1 MSDSYKITTKPY
13 YLPIRDEVEVFQKAW
28 VEKVPV
34 LLKGPTGC
42 GKTRFVEYMAWF
54 LAEKVGRSRPQP
66 NGIGALYTV
75 SCHEDLT
82 ARDLIGRYIM
92 KGGEAVWVDGP
103 ATVAVRCGGLLYLDE
118 VVEARKDVAVVI
130 HPLTDHRRVL
140 PIDTL
145 GEVVPAPDSFMVV
158 ASYNPGFQSVRK
170 NLKPSTKQRFIAL
183 DFDYPPADKERAIV
197 AAEGGIDEAT
207 AEKLVLLANDVRN
220 ISTID
225 LEEGVSTRAL
235 IHAARLIKRGMAAR
249 RAASL
254 AIAQAISDESEEIA
268 AVELIIGNIF
278 QA

>member
-1 MSDSYKITTKPY
+1 MSDPYKIDQKPY

-42 GKTRFVEYMAWF
+42 GKTRFIEFMAWF
-54 LAEKVGRSRPQP
+54 LAEKVGKGRPQP
-66 NGIGALYTV
+66 NSIGSLYTV

-92 KGGEAVWVDGP
+92 KGGEALWVDGP
-103 ATVAVRCGGLLYLDE
+103 ATTAVRSGGILYLDE

-145 GEVVPAPDSFMVV
+145 GEVLHAPESFMVV
-158 ASYNPGFQSVRK
+158 ASYNPGYQSVRK
-170 NLKPSTKQRFIAL
+170 NLKPSTKQRFIAI
-183 DFDYPPADKERAIV
+183 DFDYPPADKECAIV
-197 AAEGGIDEAT
+197 ASEGGISEPL
-207 AEKLVLLANDVRN
+207 AEKFVLLANDVRN
-220 ISTID
+220 IATID

-235 IHAARLIKRGMAAR
+235 VHAARLVRRGMAPR

-254 AIAQAISDESEEIA
+254 AIAQAVSDESEEIA
-268 AVELIIGNIF
+268 AVEVIIGNIF

>member
-1 MSDSYKITTKPY
+1 MSDDYRIKERPY
-13 YLPIRDEVEVFQKAW
+13 YLPIKDEVEVFQKAW
-28 VEKVPV
+28 LEKVPV

-42 GKTRFVEYMAWF
+42 GKTRFVEFMAWF
-54 LAEKVGRSRPQP
+54 LAEKVGKARPQP

-103 ATVAVRCGGLLYLDE
+103 ATMAVRAGGILYLDE

-130 HPLTDHRRVL
+130 HPLTDYRRVL

-145 GEVVPAPDSFMVV
+145 GEVVKAPESFMVV
-158 ASYNPGFQSVRK
+158 ASYNPGYQSVRK
-170 NLKPSTKQRFIAL
+170 NLKPSTKQRFVAL

-197 AAEGGIDEAT
+197 TTEGGVDEAT
-207 AEKLVLLANDVRN
+207 AERFVQLADDVRS
-220 ISTID
+220 IATID

-235 IHAARLIKRGMAAR
+235 IHAARLVKRGMAPR

-254 AIAQAISDESEEIA
+254 AIAQAVSDESEEIA
-268 AVELIIGNIF
+268 AVEVIIGNVF
-278 QA
+278 RS

>member
-1 MSDSYKITTKPY
+1 MSDPYKIEHKPY
-13 YLPIRDEVEVFQKAW
+13 YLPIRDELEIFQKAW
-28 VEKVPV
+28 LEKVPV

-42 GKTRFVEYMAWF
+42 GKTRFIEYMAWF
-54 LAEKVGRSRPQP
+54 LAEKVGKTRAQP
-66 NGIGALYTV
+66 NSIGSLYTV

-103 ATVAVRCGGLLYLDE
+103 ATSAVRVGGILYLDE
-118 VVEARKDVAVVI
+118 IVEARKDVAVVI

-145 GEVVPAPDSFMVV
+145 GEVLAAPESFMVV
-158 ASYNPGFQSVRK
+158 ASYNPGYQSVRK
-170 NLKPSTKQRFIAL
+170 NLKPSTKQRFIAI

-197 AAEGGIDEAT
+197 ASEGGVSEAV
-207 AEKLVLLANDVRN
+207 AEKFVLLANDVRN
-220 ISTID
+220 IATID

-235 IHAARLIKRGMAAR
+235 VHAARLVKRGMTAR

-254 AIAQAISDESEEIA
+254 AIAQAVSDETEEIA
-268 AVELIIGNIF
+268 AVEVIIGNIF
-278 QA
+278 QS